1 MRATVFHDS
10 PIYYGINQFLNTL
23 LNLNNDSKKKNT
35 EKVYIYNPVQAR
47 YYIQNGMRI
56 KIFM

>member
-23 LNLNNDSKKKNT
+23 LNLNYD
-35 EKVYIYNPVQAR
+35 I
-47 YYIQNGMRI
+47 
-56 KIFM
+56 